1 MAKLILSLDGMVIRE
16 YPLTKERT
24 TIGRKPHNDIVI
36 DNLAISGEHAMI
48 MTILNDSFL
57 EDLGSTNGTLVN
69 GQPIKKHFLQNNDV
83 VELGKY
89 KLKYVTEATAAQ
101 ASPADFEKTM
111 VLRAPP
117 AAAKAEPKA
126 EANKLGETTTSVG
139 KAFGDTVVNPE
150 MMQTHG
156 PGLREAARQA
166 AANPPP
172 PPAPAP
178 AAANAAHATQSAVT
192 ATSPGPAP
200 VVAPT
205 PVPVPAAAPAPAPMA
220 APQPAGS
227 TQPLGT
233 IQILSGPSAGKELPL
248 SKPLTTLGKP
258 GVQVA
263 VIAKRP
269 QGYFITHVEGATF
282 PVVNGKQLDAQAHP
296 LHDHDVI
303 ELAGVKMEFYLKPA

>member
-69 GQPIKKHFLQNNDV
+69 GQPIKKHFLQNSDV

-89 KLKYVTEATAAQ
+89 KLKYVTEASAAQ

-111 VLRAPP
+111 VLRAPAGGP
-117 AAAKAEPKA
+117 AAKPAEQAPPAPK
-126 EANKLGETTTSVG
+126 TFS
-139 KAFGDTVVNPE
+139 DTVVNPDL
-150 MMQTHG
+150 MQTQG

-166 AANPPP
+166 VAAGGA
-172 PPAPAP
+172 PAAAAPAEATPAP
-178 AAANAAHATQSAVT
+178 AATAA
-192 ATSPGPAP
+192 
-200 VVAPT
+200 
-205 PVPVPAAAPAPAPMA
+205 PAAAPAPAPTIPVA
-220 APQPAGS
+220 ATAPAASASIAAATTTTTTG
-227 TQPLGT
+227 TMPAAGQIQGT

-282 PVVNGKQLDAQAHP
+282 PVVNGKQLDAQAHA
-296 LHDHDVI
+296 LGDHDVI
-303 ELAGVKMEFYLKPA
+303 ELAGVKMEFYLKPAS